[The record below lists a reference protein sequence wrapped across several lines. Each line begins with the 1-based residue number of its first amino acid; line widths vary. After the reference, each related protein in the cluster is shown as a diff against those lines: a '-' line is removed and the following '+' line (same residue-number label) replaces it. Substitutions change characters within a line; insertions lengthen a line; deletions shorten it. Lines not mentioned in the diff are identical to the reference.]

1 MGRQTYGNSN
11 GRIGVRLVGEPWNTI
26 LGCPGAPLGGM
37 LRLRLSFRFL
47 SVVLGISVLLFSV
60 PRAVATTLP
69 VLEGIEANQGG
80 NMLILDV
87 KGTALPLPVVRA
99 EESGHIALFWQGV
112 SLPAGGWERS
122 YSLPMLER
130 ISLMQEERG
139 LRMDV
144 ESPMPLELR
153 APEGTPPLRRVT
165 LFFSPVHRKPQEK
178 MPVLTTAPPAAG
190 DPLQKTTPVT
200 MDVRDMELRSVFLL
214 LGKMMHLN
222 IVCDPSLPVESV
234 TLSLKDV
241 PFNQAMNYL
250 LRMYDIRYAL
260 VGNTILV
267 GKRENLARTLGR
279 ETTRVFRI
287 GYGDPKTLPGLIQGL
302 VDVQKVVVDERL
314 RELYVTASPEILDEV
329 ARFLERIDHP
339 GRQVMVQARVIQV
352 AKSDSDEVEA
362 ALSAVYKHWYFTYG
376 PGGGVIGYIDSNK
389 PGDYDPDY
397 DDDDLIRPPEG
408 IEPENIMKNTMRML
422 DGGIRALTSRGNSN
436 VLAQPTVIAVDGEK
450 AVVRLTQEI
459 KYVSGRD
466 DAGNPTYGD
475 VEAGPTLE
483 IVPTVGRE
491 GMITLTMKLSTGDVT
506 FKESSNF
513 QVPESNKQEVETKV
527 RVRDGEPFVV
537 GGLFDTRRS
546 ESVSKIPILGDLPL
560 LGTFFRTT
568 AKSEKTTEVIMVI
581 VPYILDIPEGGIESL
596 EIRRAGSP

>member
-1 MGRQTYGNSN
+1 MTVNPRSERRGTGLTGTPVPDRSGGSLSGTCRVLRGLLWS
-11 GRIGVRLVGEPWNTI
+11 
-26 LGCPGAPLGGM
+26 LG
-37 LRLRLSFRFL
+37 
-47 SVVLGISVLLFSV
+47 VLLGVLASV
-60 PRAVATTLP
+60 PASASIVLP
-69 VLEGIEANQGG
+69 VFEGIEANQGG
-80 NMLILDV
+80 NMLILEA
-87 KGTALPLPVVRA
+87 KGTALPLPVVRG
-99 EESGHIALFWQGV
+99 EESGRITLFWPGV
-112 SLPAGGWERS
+112 SLPAGGWERV
-122 YSLPMLER
+122 YNLPMLDR

-144 ESPMPLELR
+144 ESPLPLSLK
-153 APEGTPPLRRVT
+153 APEGVPPLRRIS
-165 LFFSPVHRKPQEK
+165 LFFSPAYYRPQG
-178 MPVLTTAPPAAG
+178 PSPTPPPPAPAAG
-190 DPLQKTTPVT
+190 DPLQRTTPVT
-200 MDVRDMELRSVFLL
+200 IDVRDMELRSVFLM
-214 LGKMMHLN
+214 LGRMMKCN
-222 IVCDPSLPVESV
+222 IVCDPSLPTESV

-287 GYGDPKTLPGLIQGL
+287 GYGDPKTLPALIQGL

-339 GRQVMVQARVIQV
+339 GRQVMVQARIIQV

-362 ALSAVYKHWYFTYG
+362 SLSAVYKHWYFTYG

-389 PGDYDPDY
+389 PDRYDPDY
-397 DDDDLIRPPEG
+397 DDDELLRPPEG

-422 DGGIRALTSRGNSN
+422 DGGLRAVTAKGNSN

-450 AVVRLTQEI
+450 AVVRLTQQI

-483 IVPTVGRE
+483 IVPSIGRE
-491 GMITLTMKLSTGDVT
+491 GMITLAMKLATGDVT
-506 FKESSNF
+506 FKESSSF
-513 QVPESNKQEVETKV
+513 QVPESNKQEVETRV
-527 RVRDGEPFVV
+527 RVRNGEPFVV

-560 LGTFFRTT
+560 LGTLFRTT
-568 AKSEKTTEVIMVI
+568 SKSEKTTEVIMII
-581 VPYILDIPEGGIESL
+581 VPYILDIPEGGIEST
-596 EIRRAGSP
+596 EIRRSSAP